1 MPKEILIAGSDITDQ
16 GEFQKIFEST
26 DYHLVFSDKAEEALL
41 RIKLFKPDLII
52 ASTALSGKGGMEFC
66 EIVKLDPEFKD
77 IPVILVA
84 GILEEITER
93 DRMRVKADGIISQPL
108 MEGEVL
114 NLVEGFMERETLK
127 LDEEITGAR
136 KEWKPRQGAGE
147 LTDDRKEGL
156 FLDDMGDITEEEII
170 ELVDVVEEPEPI
182 MSIDDF
188 VTAKQEEP
196 YGEISVKES
205 SEKVPE
211 EEDEK
216 PYGEL
221 DFLTFDEKEIET
233 KDEAVGAAVRED
245 IEKKGKAAPALRRK
259 EASPDEE
266 LFEKINLEEILAK
279 VEQIQPSIDKEWP
292 QEKEVEETRTPEAV
306 PSAQEEVLPEK
317 LFSIEEFEYALK
329 EEVKDETPAPDLKPF
344 SFEESEK
351 EAPAEMG
358 LEELSLEEE
367 ELKEGGMKPF
377 SFEEPKKEAPAE
389 MDLEEL
395 PLEEE
400 ELKEVVE
407 EEFPEDIFEEMLE
420 EEEIKSV
427 EELKAEEIKE
437 EEIEAVEELKAEEIE
452 EEEIKVLEELKAEEL
467 GEEEITAL
475 GGFKTEELKEE
486 TVIEEPE
493 PAAFDFFEEKIAPA
507 PHVVEPKLEPSE
519 PLHAEEK
526 ELFEAMEAPRIVPEI
541 REEII
546 SPMIKTVEK
555 QLEEVIAKGV
565 QDMIGDFITKI
576 LPEMTQNIMNLTAD
590 RIEKMVREVVPEL
603 AEKAIQEEIKKI
615 QKEVKG

>member
-52 ASTALSGKGGMEFC
+52 ASTALSGRGGMEFC

-292 QEKEVEETRTPEAV
+292 QEKEVEETRTPEPV

-351 EAPAEMG
+351 EAPAEM
-358 LEELSLEEE
+358 
-367 ELKEGGMKPF
+367 
-377 SFEEPKKEAPAE
+377 
-389 MDLEEL
+389 DLEEL

-420 EEEIKSV
+420 EEEIKAV

-486 TVIEEPE
+486 TVIEEPK

-507 PHVVEPKLEPSE
+507 LHVVKPKLEPPE

>member
-52 ASTALSGKGGMEFC
+52 ASTALSGRGGMEFC

-127 LDEEITGAR
+127 LDEETTGAR

-292 QEKEVEETRTPEAV
+292 QEKEVEETRTPEPV

-351 EAPAEMG
+351 EAPAEM
-358 LEELSLEEE
+358 
-367 ELKEGGMKPF
+367 
-377 SFEEPKKEAPAE
+377 
-389 MDLEEL
+389 DLEEL

-420 EEEIKSV
+420 EEEIKAV

-486 TVIEEPE
+486 TVIEEPK

-507 PHVVEPKLEPSE
+507 PHVVKPKLEPPE

>member
-52 ASTALSGKGGMEFC
+52 ASTALSGRGGMEFC

-292 QEKEVEETRTPEAV
+292 QEKEVEETRTPEPV

-351 EAPAEMG
+351 EAPAEM
-358 LEELSLEEE
+358 
-367 ELKEGGMKPF
+367 
-377 SFEEPKKEAPAE
+377 
-389 MDLEEL
+389 DLEEL

-420 EEEIKSV
+420 EEEIKAV

-486 TVIEEPE
+486 TVIEEPK

-507 PHVVEPKLEPSE
+507 PHVVKPKLEPPE